1 MWRARRWDVQ
11 FEVGEI
17 CSILGGFSRREG
29 AQCAFFIN
37 WHAAFARLWLARTV
51 HLAAHLVKLQLHRP
65 RTVRVKPRRPL
76 VTT

>member
-37 WHAAFARLWLARTV
+37 WHAAFARLWLACTV
-51 HLAAHLVKLQLHRP
+51 HFLLPFLGRVVAKKLF
-65 RTVRVKPRRPL
+65 T
-76 VTT
+76 